1 MKPLPIIA
9 LTAYARKGAREHYLA
24 AGRDDSIAE
33 PMPTQER
40 MSPIASDD
48 PSPDPAATASPNIPP
63 ADLII
68 DQAAMLAAVGGDVAL
83 LRELAILFLRDY
95 PHRMAELCQAIAQR
109 DLTAVARA
117 AHALRGAVGTLGA
130 GDAHAA
136 ACALEQA
143 GWRGDLARIPHAYAA
158 LEHEMHRLIPVLTAL
173 IQEATS

>member
-1 MKPLPIIA
+1 MKPIPIIA
-9 LTAYARKGAREHYLA
+9 LTAHAGKGALERYLA
-24 AGRDDSIAE
+24 AGRNDSIAE

-48 PSPDPAATASPNIPP
+48 PSSNPAATASPNIAP
-63 ADLII
+63 ADLMI
-68 DQAAMLAAVGGDVAL
+68 DQAAMLAAVEGDVAL

-109 DLTAVARA
+109 NLTAVARA
-117 AHALRGAVGTLGA
+117 AHALSGAVGTLGA

-143 GWRGDLARIPHAYAA
+143 GWSGDLAQIPHAYAA
-158 LEHEMHRLIPVLTAL
+158 LEHEMHRLIPVLTSL